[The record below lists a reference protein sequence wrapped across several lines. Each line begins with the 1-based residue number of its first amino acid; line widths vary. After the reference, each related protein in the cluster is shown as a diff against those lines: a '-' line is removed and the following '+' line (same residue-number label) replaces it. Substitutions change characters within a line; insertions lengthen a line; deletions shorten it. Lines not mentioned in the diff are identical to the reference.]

1 MRPIV
6 KASIIKNSIEEQ
18 HRYILFPYQK
28 INEKNRLIGEEEI
41 TETYPLAH
49 CLFRSIKD
57 TLDKRDKGKK
67 NPVGWYAFGRSQGL
81 DTSFGKKNS
90 NLPDESESTLCGLGR
105 PEYTFLFRLLHKIL
119 RRPKPACA
127 LLKFGRHGLFI
138 STR

>member
-49 CLFRSIKD
+49 AYFRSIKD
-57 TLDKRDKGKK
+57 TLDKRDKARKTRLAGMLSGVHKDWILPLVKK
-67 NPVGWYAFGRSQGL
+67 F
-81 DTSFGKKNS
+81 
-90 NLPDESESTLCGLGR
+90 
-105 PEYTFLFRLLHKIL
+105 
-119 RRPKPACA
+119 
-127 LLKFGRHGLFI
+127 
-138 STR
+138 